1 MRDDERDRVELVA
14 GIVRVLHA
22 LRPYLPDLVLI
33 GGWVPY
39 LHRRY
44 GTIRRWEAALSFTRE
59 LDLLLPATS
68 LALENR
74 PPLAKLL
81 AAAGLL
87 PTNPAT
93 TAGAVIWVGPPER
106 GDAIEFLVPHS
117 GTFQSIGSIVP
128 IIGQTGV
135 AAVML
140 PGLSIMERHTIV
152 LQIPLLDAGERTDE
166 IPSEHHVVPV
176 RVPRL
181 GAYVVNKAI
190 TFSMRQPRR
199 GERTNP
205 KRGKDLLYLR
215 DLMAAGAGVADAITS
230 DVRHMLRTDTTA
242 QFIIDAAVSNLDL
255 VAAGSY
261 AEAVELT
268 ATMLTE
274 REPERTFGDATA
286 DVVGRITDLLELL
299 RPFRSPEREQ
309 NEHDGDE

>member
-1 MRDDERDRVELVA
+1 MLAA
-14 GIVRVLHA
+14 GLVRVLHV

-59 LDLLLPATS
+59 LDLLLPAAL

-74 PPLAKLL
+74 PPLAELL
-81 AAAGLL
+81 RTAGLH
-87 PTNPAT
+87 PTDPAT
-93 TAGAVIWVGPPER
+93 TAGAVIWLGPPER
-106 GDAIEFLVPHS
+106 GEAIEFLMPHS
-117 GTFQSIGSIVP
+117 GTFESIGSIVP
-128 IIGQTGV
+128 IAGQTGL

-140 PGLSIMERHTIV
+140 RHLDIMERHSVV
-152 LQIPLLDAGERTDE
+152 LRIPLLDGGERTNE
-166 IPSEHHVVPV
+166 ITSDQHVVPV

-181 GAYVVNKAI
+181 GAYVVNKAL
-190 TFSMRQPRR
+190 TFSMRQPRP

-215 DLMAAGAGVADAITS
+215 DLMAAGVVVAETIAS
-230 DVRHMLRTDTTA
+230 DVTHMLRTDTRA
-242 QFIIDAAVSNLDL
+242 QFAIDAAVSQLDL
-255 VAAGSY
+255 VATGSY

-274 REPERTFGDATA
+274 REPERTVGDARA
-286 DVVGRITDLLELL
+286 DVLGRMTDLLELL
-299 RPFRSPEREQ
+299 RPFRSPEPEQ
-309 NEHDGDE
+309 HEHDGAE